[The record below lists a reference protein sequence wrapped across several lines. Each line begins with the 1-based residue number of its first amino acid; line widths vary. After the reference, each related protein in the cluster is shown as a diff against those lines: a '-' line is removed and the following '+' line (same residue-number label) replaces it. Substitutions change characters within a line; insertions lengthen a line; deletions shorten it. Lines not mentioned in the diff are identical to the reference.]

1 MLETDKFTVTDG
13 ADFVKSEESLSV
25 PDNPGV
31 SDKEQLRTL
40 KAKHGS
46 WGLAPLLVTPTS
58 FWQKNA
64 VVSLANAC
72 WSAHARMSKNIVTP
86 TQCAQH
92 TVSTLKKL
100 YPFQSTSESTK
111 DFRLSI
117 HYDFLVILMGKRAAS
132 LASQFLRPPLRYSGL
147 LSSNAD
153 HVKATQTKMQAEWKL
168 LLKMEELDLAA
179 ATSDLAVPS
188 LPLWCCV

>member
-31 SDKEQLRTL
+31 SDKEQLRAL

-92 TVSTLKKL
+92 TVAQSLGGWKSEILDLMLSGFSSASTLKKL
-100 YPFQSTSESTK
+100 YPFQSTSVYK
-111 DFRLSI
+111 RLQAK
-117 HYDFLVILMGKRAAS
+117 HS
-132 LASQFLRPPLRYSGL
+132 L
-147 LSSNAD
+147 
-153 HVKATQTKMQAEWKL
+153 
-168 LLKMEELDLAA
+168 
-179 ATSDLAVPS
+179 
-188 LPLWCCV
+188 